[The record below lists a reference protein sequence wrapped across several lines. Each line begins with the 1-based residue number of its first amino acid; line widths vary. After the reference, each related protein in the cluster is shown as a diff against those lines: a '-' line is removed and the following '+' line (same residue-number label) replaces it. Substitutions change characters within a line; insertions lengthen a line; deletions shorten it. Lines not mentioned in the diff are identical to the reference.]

1 MAAGAG
7 PTTAG
12 MTELGCH
19 SCADGNPGSCFIR
32 MDPRRLLAGMTEVNG
47 YARPLFSLAL
57 FGMDARLRGHDG
69 ESWSFPCRRES
80 RVSCSLLDT
89 RLKPRV

>member
-1 MAAGAG
+1 MVAGAG

-19 SCADGNPGSCFIR
+19 SRADGNPGSCFIR

-47 YARPLFSLAL
+47 HARHLGSGLAFS
-57 FGMDARLRGHDG
+57 RH
-69 ESWSFPCRRES
+69 S
-80 RVSCSLLDT
+80 RVYAPKL
-89 RLKPRV
+89 RRAGVKKGIQG